1 MSAVTSV
8 SVNPNDAEVI
18 KNRITI
24 LEPKFSNV
32 IDIGNGVS
40 VLTNSIAPAIYLHLF
55 WANPVRDAL
64 LSDSEY
70 VADNR
75 MPSAGVFSPK
85 LLRKGFQYIDV
96 VFNGESISADTLPRV
111 NAITSIS
118 GTAEYQGVVAGSDT
132 KYVVFNG
139 QSTATMPTEA
149 QAGTIVTSLVDADGR
164 ELTAEA
170 NFSSGEIKAFAVNNG
185 DLVEV
190 PAFGYVKVN
199 FTYQAYRF
207 KISYECPDLIG
218 VSRNISQSAIAQYQ
232 SSYNDKT
239 LENGFFLVQASIDSV
254 PLVELYELRK
264 DVEFFEFTSDTS
276 ANFSSE
282 LEEQSRLEEER
293 TYEDENGVSSI
304 KMRVVKN
311 VTLKGADGKEWQ
323 LKFNEPPA

>member
-8 SVNPNDAEVI
+8 TVNPNDADAI
-18 KNRITI
+18 KNRLTI
-24 LEPKFSNV
+24 LEPKFSNMV
-32 IDIGNGVS
+32 DIGNGVS

-55 WANPVRDAL
+55 WPVRVRDTL
-64 LSDSEY
+64 EPY
-70 VADNR
+70 GPFINDNR
-75 MPSAGVFSPK
+75 PPSAGIFKPIM
-85 LLRKGFQYIDV
+85 LRKGLQYIDV
-96 VFNGESISADTLPRV
+96 VYNGESISADRLPRV
-111 NAITSIS
+111 NAITSSS

-139 QSTATMPTEA
+139 QSISTMPVEA
-149 QAGTIVTSLVDADGR
+149 QAGTIVTSLVDANGN

-170 NFSSGEIKAFAVNNG
+170 NFATGEIKSFSVNNG
-185 DLVEV
+185 VLVETN
-190 PAFGYVKVN
+190 AFGYVKVN

-218 VSRNISQSAIAQYQ
+218 VSRNISQSAIALYQ

-239 LENGFFLVQASIDSV
+239 LENGFFLVQASIDGV

>member
-1 MSAVTSV
+1 MSSVTSV

-32 IDIGNGVS
+32 VDLGNGATTLINS
-40 VLTNSIAPAIYLHLF
+40 VESAIYLHLF

-64 LSDSEY
+64 IADSPY
-70 VADNR
+70 IADNR
-75 MPSAGVFSPK
+75 PPNNGVFSPK

-96 VFNGESISADTLPRV
+96 VFNGESVTADTIPRV
-111 NAITSIS
+111 NAITSSS
-118 GTAEYQGVVAGSDT
+118 GTAEYQGVVAGSDI

-149 QAGTIVTSLVDADGR
+149 QAGTIVTSLVDANGN

-170 NFSSGEIKAFAVNNG
+170 NFSSGEIKAFSINNG
-185 DLVEV
+185 DLVEA

-218 VSRNISQSAIAQYQ
+218 VSRNISQSAIALFQ
-232 SSYNDKT
+232 STYNDKT
-239 LENGFFLVQASIDSV
+239 LENGFFLVQASLGGL
-254 PLVELYELRK
+254 PLVELYELKK

-304 KMRVVKN
+304 KMNIVKN
-311 VTLKGADGKEWQ
+311 VTLKGQDGKEWQ
-323 LKFNEPPA
+323 LKFKNN

>member
-8 SVNPNDAEVI
+8 SVNPNDAEII

-24 LEPKFSNV
+24 LEPKFS
-32 IDIGNGVS
+32 
-40 VLTNSIAPAIYLHLF
+40 SINKFLGYEYIISSEMPAYYFHLF
-55 WANPVRDAL
+55 WSIPIMDFTNPDAGYRFDSRPP
-64 LSDSEY
+64 SD
-70 VADNR
+70 
-75 MPSAGVFSPK
+75 GVFEPVIQ
-85 LLRKGFQYIDV
+85 RKGLKYIDV
-96 VFNGESISADTLPRV
+96 VFNGESV
-111 NAITSIS
+111 NADSVPRINPISSGS
-118 GTAEYQGVVAGSDT
+118 GTAEYQGFVAGSDA

-149 QAGTIVTSLVDADGR
+149 QAGTIITSLVDADGN

-170 NFSSGEIKAFAVNNG
+170 NFSSGEIKAFSVNNG
-185 DLVEV
+185 SLVEV

-218 VSRNISQSAIAQYQ
+218 VSRNISQSAIALFQ
-232 SSYNDKT
+232 STYNDKT
-239 LENGFFLVQASIDSV
+239 LENGFFLVQASLGGLPI
-254 PLVELYELRK
+254 VELYELKK
-264 DVEFFEFTSDTS
+264 DVEFIELTSDTS

-323 LKFNEPPA
+323 LKFNEPAA